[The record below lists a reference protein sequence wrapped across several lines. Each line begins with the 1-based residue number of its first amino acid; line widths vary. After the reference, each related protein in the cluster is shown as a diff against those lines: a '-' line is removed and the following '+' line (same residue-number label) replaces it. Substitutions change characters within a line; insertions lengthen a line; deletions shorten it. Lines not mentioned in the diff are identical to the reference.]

1 MECHDPKCPIHGNL
15 KTHGYEFEGVVV
27 SDKARKTAIIERE
40 YTIYLHK
47 YERSLRKTSRIPAYN
62 PDCIAAKVGDT
73 VLISQTRRLSKTKS
87 FVVTKEGVNERSIY

>member
-1 MECHDPKCPIHGNL
+1 LECHDPKCPIHGNL

-73 VLISQTRRLSKTKS
+73 VLISQTRRLSKTKT
-87 FVVTKEGVNERSIY
+87 FVVTKVIKRKE